1 MADDGEW
8 HTVTSNKHTHTS
20 VADASSVNTAKCT
33 AAPPQTSKPRRK
45 SRHKVNG
52 PSHPKND
59 NKKPTMTANRA
70 PKSSTRSHHHGND
83 TLLPSNPFHAAAEDD
98 DSDEEEDD
106 GQVDPI
112 DLPVPPYHT
121 TVVISCPLDDCNSP
135 VPFMDTTSLVK
146 HLKGEHKLMFRNLHH
161 MYMALDAYLAR
172 WAKELTLKPITEYA
186 QLEPLANNVY
196 VIDPEK
202 CALDKDIRE
211 EMQRTKLNEVL
222 KTQQNERETDSK
234 APRKCLFCKIVCENR
249 AILFKHMF
257 AEHNFNIGLPD
268 NLVQVNEFL
277 DTLDA
282 KLSKLQCLYCEKTF
296 TSPAVLRKHMRKKKH
311 FKIASKNRQYDRFY
325 VINYLEPGKNWESF
339 ENDNYDSDDEKKD
352 EYVYGE
358 NITSDTTHMLYYRSW
373 ADWEEDV
380 QESTMCLFDTQVLS
394 SPKETLEHMKTVH
407 HFDLTELGKSK
418 ELDFYQIIRL
428 INFIRHQSSLGTCFS
443 CGKVTDS
450 ETELEEHLKQED
462 CIAKFVPM
470 DAPFW
475 IDPRYLI
482 PTYENDP
489 LLTGFEQDDEEDEL
503 DMALSDDEANKKY
516 LHQVMERSLSI
527 SEERR

>member
-8 HTVTSNKHTHTS
+8 HTVTSHKHTHTS
-20 VADASSVNTAKCT
+20 GADASNSNAKKTT
-33 AAPPQTSKPRRK
+33 AAPSQPSKPRRK
-45 SRHKVNG
+45 SRHKINAPK
-52 PSHPKND
+52 PSKED
-59 NKKPTMTANRA
+59 KKKFTTTANRA
-70 PKSSTRSHHHGND
+70 SKLNTRSHFHGQD
-83 TLLPSNPFHAAAEDD
+83 DFLPSNPFHAAADDD
-98 DSDEEEDD
+98 DSEEEEDD

-121 TVVISCPLDDCNSP
+121 TIVVSCPLNDCDSP

-146 HLKGEHKLMFRNLHH
+146 HLKGEHKLMFKNLHH

-172 WAKELTLKPITEYA
+172 WAKELALKPIAKYA
-186 QLEPLANNVY
+186 QVELLADNGQIY

-202 CALDKDIRE
+202 CELDKEIRE
-211 EMQRTKLNEVL
+211 AMQRAKLNEVL
-222 KTQQNERETDSK
+222 KTQQDERETDSK
-234 APRKCLFCKIVCENR
+234 APRKCLFCKIVCDNR

-352 EYVYGE
+352 E
-358 NITSDTTHMLYYRSW
+358 SW

-380 QESTMCLFDTQVLS
+380 QESTMCLFDTQVLT
-394 SPKETLEHMKTVH
+394 SPKEALEHMKTVH

-418 ELDFYQIIRL
+418 DLDFYQIIRL
-428 INFIRHQSSLGTCFS
+428 INYIRHQSSLSTCFS
-443 CGKVTDS
+443 CGKVMNS
-450 ETELEEHLKQED
+450 ETELEEHLKQAD
-462 CIAKFVPM
+462 CISKFVPM
-470 DAPFW
+470 DASFW

-489 LLTGFEQDDEEDEL
+489 LLTGFEQDNEEDEL

-527 SEERR
+527 SEDKRQ